1 MTDTKRGPLFLILFA
16 ALMAGAGNGISLVAF
31 PWLVLQRN
39 GSALD
44 ASIVA
49 MAGTLPLL
57 AATLIAGAAVD
68 YLGRRRVSMIS
79 DALSALS
86 VAAVPLLALT
96 FGVHAINV
104 AVLAGLAALGAFF
117 DPAGMTARE
126 TMLPE
131 AATRAGWTLDHAN
144 SVYEAI
150 FNLAYIVGPG
160 IGGLLIATLGGVNT
174 MWVTASA
181 FGLSIVAI
189 AVLRLEG
196 AGKPDRTALPDGVWA
211 GIMEG
216 LRFVW
221 NNKVLRTLAF
231 VDLAATGLYMPMESV
246 LFPKYFTD
254 RNEPA
259 QLGWVLMALSVGGL
273 IGALGYA
280 LLSKYSSK
288 RAIMLTAVLTLGVA
302 MTIIA
307 FLPPLPLILVLCAV
321 VGSGLRAD
329 RADLQLRDADPRAAA
344 SAWPRRRRHG
354 VAGLRGRTA
363 RVDRGR
369 PARRL
374 RRPACDVPG
383 VVPADAG
390 AGHRRRLLAGV
401 ARVGSLTGVGRAKY
415 CPPQQVTSTPAPQ
428 LLWRRTFRPC
438 GLRAPGGAAW
448 PPRTSRRSPRA
459 PRPTARGRRACARP
473 RL

>member
-1 MTDTKRGPLFLILFA
+1 MIDTKRGPLFLVLFA
-16 ALMAGAGNGISLVAF
+16 ALMAGAGNGITIVAF

-68 YLGRRRVSMIS
+68 YLGRRRVAMIS
-79 DALSALS
+79 DVLSALS
-86 VAAVPLLALT
+86 VAAVPLLALA
-96 FGVHAINV
+96 FGVGVINV
-104 AVLAGLAALGAFF
+104 GVLAGLAALGAFF

-144 SVYEAI
+144 SVYEAV
-150 FNLAYIVGPG
+150 FNLSYIVGPG
-160 IGGLLIATLGGVNT
+160 IAGLLIATLGGINT

-181 FGLSIVAI
+181 FGLSII
-189 AVLRLEG
+189 ATTMLRLEG
-196 AGKPDRTALPDGVWA
+196 AGKPDRATLPDGVWA
-211 GIMEG
+211 GIVEG

-221 NNKVLRTLAF
+221 NNKVLRTLAI
-231 VDLAATGLYMPMESV
+231 VDLAATGLYMPTESV

-259 QLGWVLMALSVGGL
+259 QLGWVLMALSVGGV

-280 LLSKYSSK
+280 LLSKYASR
-288 RAIMLTAVLTLGVA
+288 RAVMLTAVLTLGVA

-321 VGSGLRAD
+321 VGLVYGPIAPIYNYVMQTRAP
-329 RADLQLRDADPRAAA
+329 Q
-344 SAWPRRRRHG
+344 H
-354 VAGLRGRTA
+354 LRGR
-363 RVDRGR
+363 V
-369 PARRL
+369 
-374 RRPACDVPG
+374 VG
-383 VVPADAG
+383 VMGSLAYAAGPLGLILAGPLADA
-390 AGHRRRLLAGV
+390 AGLHATFLALSLPMLVLGLV
-401 ARVGSLTGVGRAKY
+401 AVFLPALRELDRPSTG
-415 CPPQQVTSTPAPQ
+415 
-428 LLWRRTFRPC
+428 
-438 GLRAPGGAAW
+438 
-448 PPRTSRRSPRA
+448 
-459 PRPTARGRRACARP
+459 
-473 RL
+473 

>member
-1 MTDTKRGPLFLILFA
+1 MTNGKRGPLFLILFA
-16 ALMAGAGNGISLVAF
+16 ALMAGAGNGISIVAF

-39 GSALD
+39 GSALN

-86 VAAVPLLALT
+86 VAAVPVLALT
-96 FGVHAINV
+96 FGVQVINV

-131 AATRAGWTLDHAN
+131 ASARAGWTLDHAN

-174 MWVTASA
+174 MWVTAAA
-181 FGLSIVAI
+181 FGLSIA
-189 AVLRLEG
+189 ATGLLRLEG
-196 AGKPDRTALPDGVWA
+196 AGKPDRSALPEGVLA
-211 GIMEG
+211 GIVEG
-216 LRFVW
+216 LKFVW
-221 NNKVLRTLAF
+221 HNKVLRTLAI

-273 IGALGYA
+273 VGALGYA
-280 LLSKYSSK
+280 VLSKYS
-288 RAIMLTAVLTLGVA
+288 RRRTVMLTAVLTLNA
-302 MTIIA
+302 INTQ
-307 FLPPLPLILVLCAV
+307 PSCA
-321 VGSGLRAD
+321 
-329 RADLQLRDADPRAAA
+329 
-344 SAWPRRRRHG
+344 
-354 VAGLRGRTA
+354 
-363 RVDRGR
+363 
-369 PARRL
+369 
-374 RRPACDVPG
+374 
-383 VVPADAG
+383 
-390 AGHRRRLLAGV
+390 
-401 ARVGSLTGVGRAKY
+401 GSLRSVKY
-415 CPPQQVTSTPAPQ
+415 FGNKTDSI
-428 LLWRRTFRPC
+428 
-438 GLRAPGGAAW
+438 GM
-448 PPRTSRRSPRA
+448 
-459 PRPTARGRRACARP
+459 
-473 RL
+473 

>member
-1 MTDTKRGPLFLILFA
+1 MTNGKRGPLLLILSA
-16 ALMAGAGNGISLVAF
+16 ALMAGAGNGISIVAF

-49 MAGTLPLL
+49 TAGTLPLL

-96 FGVHAINV
+96 FGLHVINV
-104 AVLAGLAALGAFF
+104 AVLAALAALGAFF
-117 DPAGMTARE
+117 DPSGMTARE

-174 MWVTASA
+174 MWVTAAA

-189 AVLRLEG
+189 ALLRLEG
-196 AGKPDRTALPDGVWA
+196 AGKPDRAALPDGMWA
-211 GIMEG
+211 GIVEG
-216 LRFVW
+216 LKFVW
-221 NNKVLRTLAF
+221 NNKVLRTLAI
-231 VDLAATGLYMPMESV
+231 VDLTATGLYMPMESV

-273 IGALGYA
+273 VGALGYA
-280 LLSKYSSK
+280 VLSKYS
-288 RAIMLTAVLTLGVA
+288 RRRTVMLTAVLTLGVA
-302 MTIIA
+302 MSIIA
-307 FLPPLPLILVLCAV
+307 FLPPLPVILVLCAV
-321 VGSGLRAD
+321 VGLVYGPIAPIYNYVMQTN
-329 RADLQLRDADPRAAA
+329 APQ
-344 SAWPRRRRHG
+344 H
-354 VAGLRGRTA
+354 LRGR
-363 RVDRGR
+363 V
-369 PARRL
+369 
-374 RRPACDVPG
+374 VG
-383 VVPADAG
+383 VMGSLAYAAGPLGLILAGPLADA
-390 AGHRRRLLAGV
+390 AGLHATFLALSLPMLVLGLV
-401 ARVGSLTGVGRAKY
+401 AIFLPALRELDR
-415 CPPQQVTSTPAPQ
+415 STAE
-428 LLWRRTFRPC
+428 
-438 GLRAPGGAAW
+438 
-448 PPRTSRRSPRA
+448 
-459 PRPTARGRRACARP
+459 
-473 RL
+473 

>member
-1 MTDTKRGPLFLILFA
+1 MNSTKRGPLFLILFA
-16 ALMAGAGNGISLVAF
+16 ALMAGAGNGISIVAF

-44 ASIVA
+44 ASLVA

-79 DALSALS
+79 DTLSALS

-96 FGVHAINV
+96 FGVGVINV
-104 AVLAGLAALGAFF
+104 AVLAGLAALGALF

-144 SVYEAI
+144 SVYEAV
-150 FNLAYIVGPG
+150 FNLSYIVGPG
-160 IGGLLIATLGGVNT
+160 IGGLLIATLGGINT

-181 FGLSIVAI
+181 FVLSIVAI
-189 AVLRLEG
+189 RVLRLEG
-196 AGKPDRTALPDGVWA
+196 AGKPDRTALPEGVWA
-211 GIMEG
+211 GVVEG
-216 LRFVW
+216 LKFVW
-221 NNKVLRTLAF
+221 NSKVLRTLAF

-254 RNEPA
+254 RNQPA
-259 QLGWVLMALSVGGL
+259 ELGWVLMALSVGGL

-288 RAIMLTAVLTLGVA
+288 RVIMLTAVLTLGVA

-307 FLPPLPLILVLCAV
+307 FLPPLPVILVLCAV
-321 VGSGLRAD
+321 VGLVYGPIAPIYNYVMQTLAP
-329 RADLQLRDADPRAAA
+329 Q
-344 SAWPRRRRHG
+344 H
-354 VAGLRGRTA
+354 LRGR
-363 RVDRGR
+363 V
-369 PARRL
+369 
-374 RRPACDVPG
+374 VG
-383 VVPADAG
+383 VMGSLAYAAGPLGLILAGPLADAAGLHTTFLALSLPMLLLGIAAIFVPA
-390 AGHRRRLLAGV
+390 
-401 ARVGSLTGVGRAKY
+401 
-415 CPPQQVTSTPAPQ
+415 
-428 LLWRRTFRPC
+428 
-438 GLRAPGGAAW
+438 LRELDSGGQIDKAPGQ
-448 PPRTSRRSPRA
+448 TE
-459 PRPTARGRRACARP
+459 
-473 RL
+473 

>member
-1 MTDTKRGPLFLILFA
+1 MTDTKRGPLFLVLFA
-16 ALMAGAGNGISLVAF
+16 ALMAGAGNGISIVAF

-39 GSALD
+39 GSALE

-57 AATLIAGAAVD
+57 VATLIAGAAVD

-79 DALSALS
+79 DVLSALS
-86 VAAVPLLALT
+86 VAAVPLLALA
-96 FGVHAINV
+96 FGVSVINV
-104 AVLAGLAALGAFF
+104 GVLAGLAALGAFF

-144 SVYEAI
+144 SVYEAV
-150 FNLAYIVGPG
+150 FNLSYIVGPG
-160 IGGLLIATLGGVNT
+160 IGGLLIGTIGGINT

-181 FGLSIVAI
+181 FGLSII
-189 AVLRLEG
+189 ATAMLRLEG
-196 AGKPDRTALPDGVWA
+196 AGAPDRAALPDGVWA
-211 GIMEG
+211 GIVEG

-231 VDLAATGLYMPMESV
+231 VDLATTGLYMPMESV

-280 LLSKYSSK
+280 LLSKYASR
-288 RAIMLTAVLTLGVA
+288 RAVMLIAVLTLGVV

-307 FLPPLPLILVLCAV
+307 FLPPLPLILALCAV
-321 VGSGLRAD
+321 VGLVYGPIAPIYNYVMQTRA
-329 RADLQLRDADPRAAA
+329 PK
-344 SAWPRRRRHG
+344 H
-354 VAGLRGRTA
+354 LRGR
-363 RVDRGR
+363 V
-369 PARRL
+369 
-374 RRPACDVPG
+374 VG
-383 VVPADAG
+383 VMGSLAYAAGPLGLILAGPLADA
-390 AGHRRRLLAGV
+390 AGLHATFLALSLPMLVLGLV
-401 ARVGSLTGVGRAKY
+401 AVFL
-415 CPPQQVTSTPAPQ
+415 PA
-428 LLWRRTFRPC
+428 LRELDRPSA
-438 GLRAPGGAAW
+438 G
-448 PPRTSRRSPRA
+448 
-459 PRPTARGRRACARP
+459 
-473 RL
+473 

>member
-1 MTDTKRGPLFLILFA
+1 MTNGKRGPLFVILFA
-16 ALMAGAGNGISLVAF
+16 ALMAGAGNGISIVAF

-57 AATLIAGAAVD
+57 VATLIAGAAVD
-68 YLGRRRVSMIS
+68 YLGRKRVSMIS

-86 VAAVPLLALT
+86 VAAVPVLALT
-96 FGVHAINV
+96 FGVHVINV

-144 SVYEAI
+144 SVYEAV
-150 FNLAYIVGPG
+150 FNLSYIVGPG

-174 MWVTASA
+174 MWVTAGA
-181 FGLSIVAI
+181 FCLSIAVI
-189 AVLRLEG
+189 ATLRLEG
-196 AGKPDRTALPDGVWA
+196 TGRPDRSKLTEGVWA
-211 GIMEG
+211 GIVEG

-221 NNKVLRTLAF
+221 SVPVLRTLAF

-273 IGALGYA
+273 VGALSYA
-280 LLSKYSSK
+280 VLSQRMK
-288 RAIMLTAVLTLGVA
+288 RRTTMLVALLTLGVA
-302 MTIIA
+302 MTVIA

-321 VGSGLRAD
+321 VGFVYGPIAPIYNYVMQTRAP
-329 RADLQLRDADPRAAA
+329 Q
-344 SAWPRRRRHG
+344 H
-354 VAGLRGRTA
+354 LRGR
-363 RVDRGR
+363 V
-369 PARRL
+369 
-374 RRPACDVPG
+374 VG
-383 VVPADAG
+383 VM
-390 AGHRRRLLAGV
+390 
-401 ARVGSLTGVGRAKY
+401 GSLAYAAGPLGLVVAGPLADSAGLHATFLALSIPMLLLGLVAIGL
-415 CPPQQVTSTPAPQ
+415 PA
-428 LLWRRTFRPC
+428 LHDLD
-438 GLRAPGGAAW
+438 RAPAAGPDGA
-448 PPRTSRRSPRA
+448 S
-459 PRPTARGRRACARP
+459 
-473 RL
+473 